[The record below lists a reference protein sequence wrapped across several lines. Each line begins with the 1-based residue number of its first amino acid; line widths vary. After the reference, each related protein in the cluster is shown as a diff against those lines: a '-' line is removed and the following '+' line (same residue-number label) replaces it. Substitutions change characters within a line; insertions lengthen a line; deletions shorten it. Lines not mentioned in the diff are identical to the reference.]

1 MLNSQEKSV
10 EVCVISGRG
19 GKTNRPSDV
28 CVINERTVWKG
39 NKICKRQM
47 EMGWKGKEK
56 GAIIVSCSTGSSD
69 VHITIW
75 NLSLN
80 NMMIKKNPIVVA

>member
-1 MLNSQEKSV
+1 MLFLGEEEKQT
-10 EVCVISGRG
+10 GLA
-19 GKTNRPSDV
+19 DV
-28 CVINERTVWKG
+28 CVINERTVWKED
-39 NKICKRQM
+39 KICKRQM

-56 GAIIVSCSTGSSD
+56 SAIIVSCSTGSSD

>member
-1 MLNSQEKSV
+1 MERKQDLQK
-10 EVCVISGRG
+10 
-19 GKTNRPSDV
+19 GK
-28 CVINERTVWKG
+28 WKW
-39 NKICKRQM
+39 N
-47 EMGWKGKEK
+47 GKEK
-56 GAIIVSCSTGSSD
+56 GAIIESCSTGSSD